1 MPAIKDFFEVLQNI
15 RESASNLSKDVDKSD
30 KREETKADL
39 AMLTLNFSD
48 LKTILANLNDNDRQ
62 ELEREVKELFSG
74 KESLSEYTRDVQQIL
89 SSIKNR
95 ASSDTQVKQKI
106 EQNIPIEHKEQHNSV
121 SLIDS
126 FAKLL
131 QKIGSSSK

>member
-15 RESASNLSKDVDKSD
+15 RESASNLSKDVDKGN

-39 AMLTLNFSD
+39 AMLTLSFSD
-48 LKTILANLNDNDRQ
+48 LKTILANLNDKDRQ
-62 ELEREVKELFSG
+62 ELEREGNELFSG
-74 KESLSEYTRDVQQIL
+74 KESLAEYTRDVQQIL
-89 SSIKNR
+89 TSIKNR

-106 EQNIPIEHKEQHNSV
+106 ETNLPIEQKDQHDSV

-126 FAKLL
+126 FANLL
-131 QKIGSSSK
+131 RKIADANK